1 MTAHFHQPLLFEML
15 RSFTVL
21 AKHLNLSHAVAE
33 LNSTRQTVR
42 RHIAQLEEMK
52 GGDLFLLKDRQYAL
66 TDLGQKVLPE
76 AEDLIAR
83 AEGWMRGHSS
93 IVNGLQ
99 RLQFTA
105 PDGWFLHQQQ
115 HPLGRVFKSKSDVLR
130 RVLSAWAESG
140 GQIESEAMESV
151 RKYLMVFRRVGPDWL
166 CVEIGEESSFVSWFG
181 KAKAQSSIG
190 RSTEMFPKSGSFG
203 YLVGL
208 AYQEVEASECLR
220 LDHTLTRIPRTD
232 GGEHVT
238 LSYERL
244 LGAARFPDDSLA
256 LISAVRRTHDVD
268 LPWVNDELRRDMP
281 KELVM

>member
-166 CVEIGEESSFVSWFG
+166 CVRNRRGKLICVLVWKGEGAKQHWSFYRNV
-181 KAKAQSSIG
+181 
-190 RSTEMFPKSGSFG
+190 
-203 YLVGL
+203 
-208 AYQEVEASECLR
+208 
-220 LDHTLTRIPRTD
+220 
-232 GGEHVT
+232 
-238 LSYERL
+238 
-244 LGAARFPDDSLA
+244 
-256 LISAVRRTHDVD
+256 
-268 LPWVNDELRRDMP
+268 P
-281 KELVM
+281 KERFVRLSGWLGLSRG